1 MYKFL
6 LTVAF
11 LVMGSLVLFAQT
23 KPTPLSVRRVNGVVK
38 DSLGKT
44 IPMASVRLL
53 SAKDTFSTVTSEY
66 GVFNFPAVRSAD
78 FIIQVQ
84 VMSYHPYHKKYF
96 LNDTRPILVLPP
108 VMMTSSLVQLKG
120 IVVTTAKG
128 PQERGD
134 TTEFWAK
141 DYIVRDYARLE
152 DLLKRMEG
160 VSIDANGMLNYRGKP
175 VSRALFNGKKYFNGD
190 VMSAIR
196 ELPADIV
203 ERIQIIDDNADG
215 TGPKI
220 AKSDASSKTLNIVT
234 KADKSA
240 GRMYQTNL
248 EAGTR
253 DRYQVGLSAKSVDAA
268 RQWNVMVGASQEP
281 LGVASGLRPGA
292 ISNLVSTF
300 GFSGGG
306 GGGMSGGTSKN
317 RMATLQYNNEY
328 GKLNYNIS
336 YQFSDRE
343 SVSETESVS
352 EEFFEEGSIMKRQK
366 SAATNSSTSHR
377 LAIGATINQKNF
389 SMFTNMEAS
398 LGKDK
403 NDNFRETQQTGMLEN
418 LQRVSN
424 SAGSNR
430 PQVTF
435 FSRMQL
441 FQMRKVVLDVNV
453 SSRYTGTKGSGNE
466 STDIY
471 GLNAGKPDSS
481 LSLQQKTNRGTMA
494 NELQTSLDYGRG
506 KKLQLRLSTGFSQQQ
521 SNNSNYRDE
530 IREGQAPKRMNDLSN
545 DNILT
550 NYSLPAKFALIYNFS
565 EDFTMELN
573 STYETNWQHGI
584 FRTRDLDLST
594 QQTNFLPGFNLRYG
608 NLKAGNLSFVYAKRV
623 QLPDLLQLNA
633 SPYYNTPFDVTIGNK
648 DLSASLAS
656 TWTASYTYFIP
667 KIDVDV
673 NVAASYNKT
682 TNAIVADRRIQIDTT
697 TKTMRTET
705 HYSNVNGADGKSANY
720 GMSKNFPAMKM
731 TLRLNGGLTRG
742 KEVYFANGVQQLNN
756 RASTYHN
763 LNAVVTIFKWLDLT
777 PDLSYRT
784 DNSKNSLAMGAPIY
798 NKEFKGSLNG
808 AIILP
813 QQVTINFNAVQNI
826 TEATNLLTSAHP
838 FVINANIEMRFLKR
852 KDAIISFVV
861 MDALQQN
868 RNTSFGQLQ
877 NGYVNYV
884 SNSKSRYFLCQFAW
898 YPQRFTRSKS
908 AKGVRRGDGS
918 FTN

>member
-1 MYKFL
+1 M
-6 LTVAF
+6 
-11 LVMGSLVLFAQT
+11 LFAQT
-23 KPTPLSVRRVNGVVK
+23 KPAQLSARRVNGVVK

-53 SAKDTFSTVTSEY
+53 SAKDTLSTITSEY
-66 GVFNFPAVRSAD
+66 GVFNFPVVRSAD

-84 VMSYHPYHKKYF
+84 VMSYHPYQKKYF

-160 VSIDANGMLNYRGKP
+160 VSIDANGTLNYRGKP
-175 VSRALFNGKKYFNGD
+175 VSRALFNGKKYFDGD
-190 VMSAIR
+190 VMSAIK

-203 ERIQIIDDNADG
+203 ERIQIIDDNVDG

-240 GRMYQTNL
+240 GKMYQTNL
-248 EAGTR
+248 EAGTQ
-253 DRYQVGLSAKSVDAA
+253 DRYLVNLSAKSVDAA
-268 RQWNVMVGASQEP
+268 RQWNVMVGAAQEP
-281 LGVASGLRPGA
+281 LGVASGIKPGA
-292 ISNLVSTF
+292 ISNMMSTF
-300 GFSGGG
+300 GFSGG

-317 RMATLQYNNEY
+317 GMATLQYNNEY
-328 GKLNYNIS
+328 GKLHYNVS
-336 YQFSDRE
+336 YQLSDRQ

-366 SAATNSSTSHR
+366 NTAKNSVTSHR
-377 LAIGATINQKNF
+377 LGLGGTINQKDF
-389 SMFTNMEAS
+389 SMYTAMEAS
-398 LGKDK
+398 LSKEK
-403 NDNFRETQQTGMLEN
+403 SDNFRETQQTGMLEN
-418 LQRVSN
+418 LQRVRN
-424 SAGSNR
+424 SDGSDR
-430 PQVTF
+430 PQLTF
-435 FSRMQL
+435 YSRMQL
-441 FQMRKVVLDVNV
+441 FQTRKVVLDVNV
-453 SSRYTGTKGSGNE
+453 SSRYSGGKGSGNE
-466 STDIY
+466 TTDTY
-471 GLNAGKPDSS
+471 GLTSGKPDSS
-481 LSLQQKTNRGTMA
+481 LSLQQKTNRATMG
-494 NELQTSLDYGRG
+494 NELQTMLDYGRG
-506 KKLQLRLSTGFSQQQ
+506 KKLQLRLASGFSQQQ
-521 SNNSNYRDE
+521 NNNSNYRDE

-545 DNILT
+545 DNTLT
-550 NYSLPAKFALIYNFS
+550 NYKLPAKLAVIYNLS

-573 STYETNWQHGI
+573 GSYETNWQHGI
-584 FRTRDLDLST
+584 FRTKDLDLST
-594 QQTNFLPGFNLRYG
+594 QRTNFLPGFNLRYG
-608 NLKAGNLSFVYAKRV
+608 NLKAGTLNLVYVKRV
-623 QLPDLLQLNA
+623 QQPDLLQLNA
-633 SPYYNTPFDVTIGNK
+633 SPYYNSPFDVTIGNK
-648 DLSASLAS
+648 DLSASLVS
-656 TWTASYTYFIP
+656 NWTASYAYFIP
-667 KIDVDV
+667 KMGVDL
-673 NVAASYNKT
+673 NVSATYNKT
-682 TNAIVADRRIQIDTT
+682 TNAIVADRRIQIDTV

-705 HYSNVNGADGKSANY
+705 HYTNVNGTDGKNANY
-720 GMSKNFPAMKM
+720 GMSKNFPGINAS
-731 TLRLNGGLTRG
+731 LRFNGGLTLG
-742 KEVYFANGVQQLNN
+742 KEVYFANGVQQMND
-756 RASTYHN
+756 RVSTYHN
-763 LNAVVTIFKWLDLT
+763 VNAVFTIFKWLDLT

-784 DNSKNSLAMGAPIY
+784 DNSKNSLAMGTPIY
-798 NKEFKGSLNG
+798 SKDFKGSLNG

-813 QQVTINFNAVQNI
+813 QEITINFNAVQNM
-826 TEATNLLTSAHP
+826 TSATNLMTSAHP

-908 AKGVRRGDGS
+908 ARGVRRGDGS
-918 FTN
+918 FAN